1 MIPGSDPR
9 NILKDVDK
17 IKNPWD
23 YKNVLKENQVKSR
36 TELIE
41 KRRKDKIPDPSYD
54 LDGDG
59 FVGGRDYVISK
70 RFDVNKRGKLNDEER
85 KVALEAI
92 KKNVE
97 DEYVWN
103 LENQGVGRPCRIL
116 QKRGKI
122 IDNEN
127 FVPLSDTYPRHPLS
141 DIIPDHTTFTN
152 LKESRRDEV
161 KKYVKE
167 KQDLWELHNPT
178 QVKIDPNIKRDNKD
192 KPKFSSIKQIKENN
206 NKIARE
212 KIGLSEKSDIK
223 VTDKDPGLNYVY
235 DPECKTKSDIKE
247 RMKKENFE
255 LSKKILSRKHM
266 TDVER
271 LNYREDEIFDMAYYH
286 GERKTLNKLKEER
299 KKEMCEYNMK
309 VFSNQTIGV
318 HGHELPKFS
327 ESEFKEFW
335 KYNEGWVEN
344 PEYQSRVEM
353 LENKKYW
360 KKNEDLL
367 IKDFKEEIPDP
378 DEFKKTHIPIEKN
391 SDLII
396 KVNNL
401 NHFKNFDPDNPQPI
415 DIENVK
421 RNHIYKW
428 TTLVNQF
435 SKQNFKNGR
444 YFDNLPVD
452 NTEKNNNVK
461 ENAEN
466 KHKE

>member
-1 MIPGSDPR
+1 M
-9 NILKDVDK
+9 
-17 IKNPWD
+17 
-23 YKNVLKENQVKSR
+23 
-36 TELIE
+36 
-41 KRRKDKIPDPSYD
+41 
-54 LDGDG
+54 
-59 FVGGRDYVISK
+59 
-70 RFDVNKRGKLNDEER
+70 
-85 KVALEAI
+85 
-92 KKNVE
+92 
-97 DEYVWN
+97 
-103 LENQGVGRPCRIL
+103 
-116 QKRGKI
+116 
-122 IDNEN
+122 
-127 FVPLSDTYPRHPLS
+127 S
-141 DIIPDHTTFTN
+141 DIIPDHTTFSN
-152 LKESRRDEV
+152 LKESRREEI

-178 QVKIDPNIKRDNKD
+178 QVKIDQNVKQDNKT
-192 KPKFSSIKQIKENN
+192 KPKFSSIKQIKEHN

-212 KIGLSEKSDIK
+212 KIGLTDKSDIK
-223 VTDKDPGLNYVY
+223 ITNKDPGLNYIY
-235 DPECKTKSDIKE
+235 DPECRTKNDLKE

-327 ESEFKEFW
+327 DSEFKEFW
-335 KYNEGWVEN
+335 KYNEGWIEN

-367 IKDFKEEIPDP
+367 IKDFKEEIPEAD
-378 DEFKKTHIPIEKN
+378 DFKKTYIPLEKN
-391 SDLII
+391 SELII

-444 YFDNLPVD
+444 YFDNLPNENSD
-452 NTEKNNNVK
+452 KNNNVR
-461 ENAEN
+461 ENADN
-466 KHKE
+466 KHNE